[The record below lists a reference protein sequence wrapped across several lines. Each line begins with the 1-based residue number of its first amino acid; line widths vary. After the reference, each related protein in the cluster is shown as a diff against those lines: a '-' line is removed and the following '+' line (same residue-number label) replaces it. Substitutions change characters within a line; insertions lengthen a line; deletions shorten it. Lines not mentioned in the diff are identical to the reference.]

1 MHGEMAGVD
10 VGEAVA
16 IDSNSEGGGDEKSLG
31 VGEHEEPFYS
41 RLRQTCQFGVTQ
53 CLILESQCK
62 IAHIHT
68 LSFTIQADNKSFQM
82 SNFMLLL

>member
-1 MHGEMAGVD
+1 MAGAAD
-10 VGEAVA
+10 GAGETVV

-31 VGEHEEPFYS
+31 VREHEEPFYS
-41 RLRQTCQFGVTQ
+41 RLRLETCQFGVTQ

-68 LSFTIQADNKSFQM
+68 PSFTIQADNKSF
-82 SNFMLLL
+82 

>member
-1 MHGEMAGVD
+1 MHGEMEGVG

-41 RLRQTCQFGVTQ
+41 RLRQRN
-53 CLILESQCK
+53 
-62 IAHIHT
+62 A
-68 LSFTIQADNKSFQM
+68 
-82 SNFMLLL
+82 